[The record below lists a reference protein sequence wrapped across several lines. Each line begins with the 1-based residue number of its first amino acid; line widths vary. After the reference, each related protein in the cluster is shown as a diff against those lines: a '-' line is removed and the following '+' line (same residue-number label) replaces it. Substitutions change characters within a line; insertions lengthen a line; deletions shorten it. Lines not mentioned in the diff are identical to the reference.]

1 MTAFGTP
8 SRPIDP
14 ATSTAAATQWVKYL
28 AAELGFDLVGVA
40 PAGRFAHAD
49 AFLNWLQAGRAG
61 TMQYMHRSI
70 EERTDP
76 TKLLEGAR
84 SVIAVACSYQ
94 TRDER
99 QDAVVPTPVPDRAGE
114 DQAIGDVH
122 QGSQDGAAKTPE
134 SRGGRGG
141 EAMPRA
147 GLIARYALGEDYHEV
162 MKPRLHALADAIR
175 CQFPGEQTKCCVDTT
190 PILERE
196 AAALA
201 GLGWIG
207 KNNCLI
213 NREWGSWLVLGE
225 VVTTLALD
233 FDSATANFCGTCTR
247 CIDACPTGALTAA
260 RELDARKC
268 IAYLTLEHREP
279 LVGQERQQ
287 IGNWLAGCDLCQDCC
302 PWNRRARLSPH
313 AEFNSRFVAGRIDL
327 QTVLNWSEEEYRQA
341 TRGSAVRRVK
351 LPAMKDRA
359 EAIIANGRAEG

>member
-1 MTAFGTP
+1 MTASGTP
-8 SRPIDP
+8 SRQSHP
-14 ATSTAAATQWVKYL
+14 AASTAAATHWVKHL

-40 PAGRFAHAD
+40 PAGRLAHAD
-49 AFLNWLQAGRAG
+49 VFLNWLQAGRAG

-70 EERTDP
+70 EERIDP

-94 TRDER
+94 ARGES
-99 QDAVVPTPVPDRAGE
+99 QDAVLPTPIPDQAG
-114 DQAIGDVH
+114 DHQAIGEAP
-122 QGSQDGAAKTPE
+122 QGSQDGTEKTPE
-134 SRGGRGG
+134 LRAGGRG

-175 CQFPGEQTKCCVDTT
+175 RQFPSEQTKCCVDTT

-213 NREWGSWLVLGE
+213 NRQWGSWLVLGE

-233 FDSATANFCGTCTR
+233 FDSVTRDYCGTCTR
-247 CIDACPTGALTAA
+247 CVDACPTGALTAA

-302 PWNRRARLSPH
+302 PWNRRTRLSPH
-313 AEFNSRFVAGRIDL
+313 PEFNSRFEAGRIDL
-327 QTVLNWSEEEYRQA
+327 QTVLNWTEEEYRHA